1 MMLANWRRM
10 QTFNAVQPEPTTA
23 APPKAASPV
32 VEAEA
37 KAESSQHDEETL
49 DKYDLCYLACTD

>member
-10 QTFNAVQPEPTTA
+10 QTFNAVQPEPATA
-23 APPKAASPV
+23 APPKATSPV
-32 VEAEA
+32 VEAEV
-37 KAESSQHDEETL
+37 KVESSQNEEETR